1 MKMDQVDVHI
11 LNELSKDSRQSMR
24 ELAKKVALSAP
35 SVTERVKRMESF
47 GMIKRYSAQFDY
59 KKIGF
64 PVSCLIEATIKNGE
78 YETFKTHIKT
88 LPYVEFCYR
97 IAGAAC
103 YMLKINMES
112 LEKVETFINET
123 APYAHTVTHVI
134 FSEVE
139 TRSEISIEGK

>member
-1 MKMDQVDVHI
+1 MKIDQVDVHI

-24 ELAKKVALSAP
+24 ELAKKVNLSAP
-35 SVTERVKRMESF
+35 SVTERVRRMESF
-47 GMIKRYSAQFDY
+47 GMIKHYSTQFDY

-78 YETFKTHIKT
+78 YERFKAHIKT

-97 IAGAAC
+97 IAGEAC
-103 YMLKINMES
+103 YMLKINRES
-112 LEKVETFINET
+112 LEQVETFINET
-123 APYAHTVTHVI
+123 APYAQTVTHVI

-139 TRSEISIEGK
+139 TMREIIIEDN